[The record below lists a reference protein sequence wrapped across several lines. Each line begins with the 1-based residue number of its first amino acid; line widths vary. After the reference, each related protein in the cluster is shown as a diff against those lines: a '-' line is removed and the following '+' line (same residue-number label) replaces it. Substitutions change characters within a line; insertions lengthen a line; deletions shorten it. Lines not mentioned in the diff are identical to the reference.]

1 MPFLSIEFA
10 VFFLLFFPLYWLCG
24 ASPRVQNWLLLLASM
39 GWLYYL
45 NSLFAAAV
53 AGAGLLNVVVAQQIV
68 HSIDARHAKT
78 WLIIGISLAVLNL
91 AVFKYYDFF
100 RAQLPHEQQ
109 SAWPDLL
116 LPLGISYYTFQSIA
130 YLSALYR
137 YKPVKLA
144 WHELLLHLSFF
155 ATITSGPIFRA
166 ERMKTIDGE
175 HEGAAAQIQNPN
187 PRQIIR
193 PALAIT
199 LILLGIIKK
208 WCFAGTIGDGWVDP
222 VFNNPLQYD
231 AFTLLTAIYGYT
243 AQLFFDFSGYT
254 DLAIGLAMLL
264 GFQLPPNFRTPLIAH
279 NIRDFWN
286 RWHISLSTWIR
297 DYLYIPLGG
306 SRQGF
311 TRAQLNLLI
320 AFGLSGIWHG
330 SGWCFFLWG
339 ILHALALISLNIKE
353 LFFGKIR
360 RRAYWQK
367 LLGIVLTFN
376 FISFSFILFAV
387 PSLGEAGDFLRALL
401 NNPNS
406 GHAAEWLWIVAVY
419 AGILLYPLWAWCLQ
433 SLIALFK
440 RLPPWLWFAPIALA
454 LQAMIYLAPE
464 GIPGFLYA
472 NF

>member
-1 MPFLSIEFA
+1 MPILSIEFA
-10 VFFLLFFPLYWLCG
+10 LFFLAFFLLYWAVAG
-24 ASPRVQNWLLLLASM
+24 FVSVQNLLLLAA
-39 GWLYYL
+39 GLAWLYWLHPWFLLALCLYTL
-45 NSLFAAAV
+45 IIHVIAQNMVFSLSAQARRAWLISGIAAAT
-53 AGAGLLNVVVAQQIV
+53 AILLF
-68 HSIDARHAKT
+68 
-78 WLIIGISLAVLNL
+78 
-91 AVFKYYDFF
+91 FKYIDFL
-100 RAQLPHEQQ
+100 RPLVYAGTQWEIMDILM
-109 SAWPDLL
+109 
-116 LPLGISYYTFQSIA
+116 PLGLSYYVFQSIA
-130 YLSALYR
+130 YLGAAYKRRIPALR
-137 YKPVKLA
+137 F
-144 WHELLLHLSFF
+144 HELCLHFGFF
-155 ATITSGPIFRA
+155 PTITAGPIFRA
-166 ERMKTIDGE
+166 SRFKSIGGMQA
-175 HEGAAAQIQNPN
+175 GAAVQLLE
-187 PRQIIR
+187 PRR
-193 PALAIT
+193 LLFPALAIS
-199 LILLGIIKK
+199 LILLGILKS
-208 WCFAGTIGDGWVDP
+208 WVLSAHIDSHFVAP
-222 VFNNPLQYD
+222 MFDNPQQYS
-231 AFTLLTAIYGYT
+231 AAALLAAVYGYSI
-243 AQLFFDFSGYT
+243 QLFFNFSGYS
-254 DLAIGLAMLL
+254 DLVIGMALLL
-264 GFQLPPNFRTPLIAH
+264 GFRLPQNFAAPFYAV

-406 GHAAEWLWIVAVY
+406 GHAAEWLWIAAVY
-419 AGILLYPLWAWCLQ
+419 VGILLYPLWAWCLQ
-433 SLIALFK
+433 SIIALFK

>member
-10 VFFLLFFPLYWLCG
+10 VFFLLFFPLYWLFG

-45 NSLFAAAV
+45 NPLFAAAV

-100 RAQLPHEQQ
+100 RAQLPHDRQ

-144 WHELLLHLSFF
+144 WYELLLHLSFF

-231 AFTLLTAIYGYT
+231 TFTLLTAIYGYT

-264 GFQLPPNFRTPLIAH
+264 GFQLPPNFRMPLIAH

-286 RWHISLSTWIR
+286 R
-297 DYLYIPLGG
+297 
-306 SRQGF
+306 
-311 TRAQLNLLI
+311 
-320 AFGLSGIWHG
+320 
-330 SGWCFFLWG
+330 
-339 ILHALALISLNIKE
+339 
-353 LFFGKIR
+353 
-360 RRAYWQK
+360 
-367 LLGIVLTFN
+367 
-376 FISFSFILFAV
+376 
-387 PSLGEAGDFLRALL
+387 
-401 NNPNS
+401 
-406 GHAAEWLWIVAVY
+406 
-419 AGILLYPLWAWCLQ
+419 
-433 SLIALFK
+433 
-440 RLPPWLWFAPIALA
+440 
-454 LQAMIYLAPE
+454 
-464 GIPGFLYA
+464 
-472 NF
+472 